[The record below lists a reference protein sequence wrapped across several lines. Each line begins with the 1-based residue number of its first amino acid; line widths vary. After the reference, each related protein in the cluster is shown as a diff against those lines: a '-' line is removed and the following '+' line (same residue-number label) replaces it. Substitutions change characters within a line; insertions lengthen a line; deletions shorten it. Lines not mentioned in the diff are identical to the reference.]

1 MVDID
6 ERVQLYRAR
15 LHAWGFRFRVHA
27 GTRMLHLEQSLVVL
41 GQALTIGDMMQFAGE
56 RLGGSVGR

>member
-1 MVDID
+1 M
-6 ERVQLYRAR
+6 
-15 LHAWGFRFRVHA
+15 HA

-56 RLGGSVGR
+56 RLGGSVGRWAGGWAGRLVSG